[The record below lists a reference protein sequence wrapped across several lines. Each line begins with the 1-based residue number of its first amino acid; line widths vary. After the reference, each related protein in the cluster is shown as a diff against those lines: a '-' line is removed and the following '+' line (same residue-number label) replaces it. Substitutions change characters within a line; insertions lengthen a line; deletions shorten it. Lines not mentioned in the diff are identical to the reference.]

1 MNITREVIIDLW
13 PSYAAGEASADTR
26 ALVEEFLQQDSE
38 FARLLHESGDTDLL
52 KSATP
57 TLPPDREAQALNQT
71 KRQLHGWDWSL
82 VLLLFA
88 MQFSGFAF
96 ARIVADTSWDVSPVN
111 FIITAAIAAVFWC
124 AFVIR
129 LIWVRRKFYRKTIK
143 PNEQLESQQ

>member
-13 PSYAAGEASADTR
+13 PVYTAGEASADTR
-26 ALVEEFLQQDSE
+26 RLVEEFLKQDSE
-38 FARLLHESGDTDLL
+38 FARVLQAGVDADLL
-52 KSATP
+52 RSEVP
-57 TLPPDREAQALNQT
+57 ILPPDREAQALTRT

-96 ARIVADTSWDVSPVN
+96 ARIVADTSWDVSPIQ

-124 AFVIR
+124 AFLIR
-129 LIWVRRKFYRKTIK
+129 LFWLRRKFYKKTMK
-143 PNEQLESQQ
+143 PDA

>member
-13 PSYAAGEASADTR
+13 PVYTAGEASADTR
-26 ALVEEFLQQDSE
+26 VLVEEFLHDDPELS
-38 FARLLHESGDTDLL
+38 RLLKESDEAALL
-52 KSATP
+52 KAAVP
-57 TLPPDREAQALNQT
+57 PLPPDREVQALNRT
-71 KRQLHGWDWSL
+71 KKLLHGWDWSL

-111 FIITAAIAAVFWC
+111 FIVTAVIAAGFWC

-129 LIWVRRKFYRKTIK
+129 RLWVRRQVYR
-143 PNEQLESQQ
+143 NSGRRGS